1 MDDMMIVAYD
11 ITHPRRLQKVAG
23 IMKDYGVR
31 VQKSIFEVGVDPLR
45 FQQMRHRVERVIDP
59 KEDGVKYFA
68 LCPKCSDTLIALG
81 VGAEQYGV
89 GEYLIL

>member
-11 ITHPRRLQKVAG
+11 ITNPRRLQKIAR

-31 VQKSIFEVGVDPLR
+31 VQKSIFEVAVDSLL
-45 FQQMRHRVERVIDP
+45 FHQMRHRVEQVMDV
-59 KEDGVKYFA
+59 KADGVKYFA

-81 VGAEQYGV
+81 IGAERYSN